1 MNQTADIA
9 AGTGMGAQVS
19 DLVQAPQR
27 RKAHRKLDFMNGLW
41 LAASVAMAGMWL
53 AERSWMPPLS
63 PLLLALLIGATYG
76 NTLKG
81 RMPGEWAEG
90 VHYATRQVLRTAI
103 VLYGFRLTT
112 TDIAAI
118 GWGGIALDAFVV
130 LSTIALGLF
139 VGIKLLEMDPE
150 TTAMCSA
157 GAAICG
163 AAAVLA
169 TTPVV
174 RGGHAKTA
182 VAVASVVV
190 FGTLAMLVY
199 PLLWS
204 VGWLGFDEH
213 TYGVYLGATV
223 HEVAQVIGASAA
235 IGSHAS
241 DAAVTTKMGRVLL
254 LAPVLLL
261 GAALWPRLTARKRA
275 KHDEQMPGI
284 TIPWFAVMFI
294 GAMLFNSLGV
304 LPANAVADINAV
316 DTALLC
322 VAMAALGIETT
333 WERIRSVGPKPFM
346 LAGILAI
353 WLVFGGGL
361 AARLLLA

>member
-1 MNQTADIA
+1 MSAATTEATAA
-9 AGTGMGAQVS
+9 APAHVQEKAQG
-19 DLVQAPQR
+19 LALHR
-27 RKAHRKLDFMNGLW
+27 AHHNLDFLNGLW
-41 LAASVAMAGMWL
+41 LAASVAMAAMWIT
-53 AERSWMPPLS
+53 EIPWMLPLS

-112 TDIAAI
+112 SDIAAI
-118 GWGGIALDAFVV
+118 GWGGVALDAFVV
-130 LSTIALGLF
+130 VSTIG
-139 VGIKLLEMDPE
+139 VGMLVGTKLLKMDPE

-157 GAAICG
+157 GAGICG

-169 TTPVV
+169 TTPIVH
-174 RGGHAKTA
+174 GGHAKTA

-190 FGTLAMLVY
+190 FGTLAMLLY

-204 VGWLGFDEH
+204 SGWLGLDEH
-213 TYGVYLGATV
+213 EFGVYLGATV
-223 HEVAQVIGASAA
+223 HEVAQVVAASAA
-235 IGSHAS
+235 IGPQAS
-241 DAAVTTKMGRVLL
+241 DAAVTAKMGRVLF

-261 GAALWPRLTARKRA
+261 GAALWSRVHARGDTRYVA
-275 KHDEQMPGI
+275 QNTNVP
-284 TIPWFAVMFI
+284 IPWFAVMFVCT
-294 GAMLFNSLGV
+294 MLFNSAAL
-304 LPANAVADINAV
+304 LPANVVSSINAL
-316 DTALLC
+316 DTVLLC

-346 LAGILAI
+346 LAGILAV
-353 WLVFGGGL
+353 WLVVGGGL
-361 AARLLLA
+361 AAKLLLA